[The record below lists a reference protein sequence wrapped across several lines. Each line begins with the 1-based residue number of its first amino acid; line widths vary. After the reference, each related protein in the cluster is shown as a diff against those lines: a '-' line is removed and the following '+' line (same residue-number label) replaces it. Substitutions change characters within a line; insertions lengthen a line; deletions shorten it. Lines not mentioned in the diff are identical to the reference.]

1 MKEQE
6 EYPMKMLTRILAA
19 MLALVMLALP
29 ALAETT
35 PEDVLAT
42 VNGVPVTRAA
52 YELELRMLQDEYG
65 AYGYDVTD
73 EMIDGVLRQMAMLT
87 CVEYA
92 LLTEKVVSENLQLTD
107 EEKADAAQEAREYW
121 QMNVDDALAYYGV
134 TEETPEEER
143 AAVLLQVLAGF
154 EADGYTEESFIN
166 EAITFAGYEKVYQWA
181 VKDVAVPEEEVRA
194 YYDELVAAD
203 QVAYANDVNAYETMQ
218 DNNQMY
224 LMFGMTDYY
233 VDLYYMPEGYRR
245 VTHIL
250 LTADDAVQD
259 AYNALASDAA
269 ADPAALEAAR
279 AAVVADVQPTL
290 DEINALLEAGESF
303 ASLIP
308 LYTQDPGMSNEAAI
322 AAGYL
327 VHPQST
333 KWVTEY
339 RDAAFTVNQP
349 GEVTAPVVT
358 ANGVHILQYVADV
371 PGGPAPYTDDVRAL
385 LHEQLLSGQQAEA
398 YGKAVTAWMDSAEIV
413 YAEEM
418 QELMSG
424 LG

>member
-1 MKEQE
+1 
-6 EYPMKMLTRILAA
+6 MKMLTRMLAA
-19 MLALVMLALP
+19 VLALVMLALP

-42 VNGVPVTRAA
+42 VNGIPVTRAA
-52 YELELRMLQDEYG
+52 YELELRMLQDEYA

-73 EMIDGVLRQMAMLT
+73 EMIAEVLQQMAMLT

-92 LLTEKVVSENLQLTD
+92 LLEEKLISENLQLSD
-107 EEKADAAQEAREYW
+107 EEKADAAQDAREYW

-134 TEETPEEER
+134 TDETPEEER
-143 AAVLLQVLAGF
+143 AAVLLQILAGF

-166 EAITFAGYEKVYQWA
+166 EAITFAGYEKVWQWA
-181 VKDVAVPEEEVRA
+181 VKDVNVPEEEVRA

-224 LMFGMTDYY
+224 LIFGMTDYY
-233 VDLYYMPEGYRR
+233 VDLYYMPEGYRQ

-250 LTADDAVQD
+250 LTVDDAVQE
-259 AYNALASDAA
+259 AYNALAADPA

-290 DEINALLEAGESF
+290 DEINALMEAGETF

-308 LYTQDPGMSNEAAI
+308 LYTEDPGMSDAVTIEE
-322 AAGYL
+322 GYL
-327 VHPQST
+327 VHPLST
-333 KWVTEY
+333 KWVTEF
-339 RDAAFTVNQP
+339 RDAAFSVDQP
-349 GEVTAPVVT
+349 GDITAPVVT
-358 ANGVHILQYVADV
+358 AHGVHVIQYVADM

-385 LHEQLLSGQQAEA
+385 LLEELLNGRQAAA
-398 YGKAVTAWMDSAEIV
+398 YNAAVTMWMDEAEVV
-413 YAEEM
+413 YAQEM

-424 LG
+424 L

>member
-1 MKEQE
+1 
-6 EYPMKMLTRILAA
+6 MKMLTRMLAA
-19 MLALVMLALP
+19 VLALVMLALP

-42 VNGVPVTRAA
+42 VNGIPVTRAA
-52 YELELRMLQDEYG
+52 YELELRMLQDEYA

-73 EMIDGVLRQMAMLT
+73 EMIAEVLQQMAMLT

-92 LLTEKVVSENLQLTD
+92 LLEEKIISENLQLSD
-107 EEKADAAQEAREYW
+107 EEKADAAQDAREYW

-134 TEETPEEER
+134 TDETPEEER
-143 AAVLLQVLAGF
+143 AAVLLQILAGF

-166 EAITFAGYEKVYQWA
+166 EAITFAGYEKVWQWA
-181 VKDVAVPEEEVRA
+181 VKDVNVPEEEVRA

-233 VDLYYMPEGYRR
+233 VDLYYMPEGYRQ

-250 LTADDAVQD
+250 LTVDDAVQE
-259 AYNALASDAA
+259 AYNALAADPA

-290 DEINALLEAGESF
+290 DEINALMEAGETF

-308 LYTQDPGMSNEAAI
+308 LYTEDPGMSDAVTIEE
-322 AAGYL
+322 GYL

-333 KWVTEY
+333 KWVTEF
-339 RDAAFTVNQP
+339 RDAAFTVDQP
-349 GEVTAPVVT
+349 GDITAPVVT
-358 ANGVHILQYVADV
+358 AHGVHVIQYVADV

-385 LHEQLLSGQQAEA
+385 LLEELLNGRQAAA
-398 YGKAVTAWMDSAEIV
+398 YNAAVTAWMDEAEVV
-413 YAEEM
+413 YAQEM

-424 LG
+424 L

>member
-1 MKEQE
+1 
-6 EYPMKMLTRILAA
+6 MKMLTRMLAA
-19 MLALVMLALP
+19 VLALVMLALP

-42 VNGVPVTRAA
+42 VNGMPVTRAA
-52 YELELRMLQDEYG
+52 YELELRMLQDEYSS
-65 AYGYDVTD
+65 YGYDVTN
-73 EMIDGVLRQMAMLT
+73 EMIAEVLQQMAMLT

-92 LLTEKVVSENLQLTD
+92 LLEEKLVSENLQLTD
-107 EEKADAAQEAREYW
+107 EEKADAAQDAREYW
-121 QMNVDDALAYYGV
+121 QMNIDDAMAYYGV
-134 TEETPEEER
+134 TDATPEEER
-143 AAVLLQVLAGF
+143 AAVLLQILAGF

-166 EAITFAGYEKVYQWA
+166 EAITFAGYEKVWQWA
-181 VKDVAVPEEEVRA
+181 VKDVNVPEEEVRA

-233 VDLYYMPEGYRR
+233 VDLYYMPEGYRQ

-250 LTADDAVQD
+250 LTADDAVQE
-259 AYNALASDAA
+259 AYNALAADPA

-290 DEINALLEAGESF
+290 NEISALLEAGETF

-308 LYTQDPGMSNEAAI
+308 LYTEDPGMSDAAI
-322 AAGYL
+322 IEEGYL

-333 KWVTEY
+333 KWVTEF
-339 RDAAFTVNQP
+339 RDAAFTVDQP
-349 GEVTAPVVT
+349 GDITAPVVT
-358 ANGVHILQYVADV
+358 AHGVHIIQYVADV

-385 LHEQLLSGQQAEA
+385 LLEELLSGRQAAA
-398 YGKAVTAWMDSAEIV
+398 YNTAVTTWMDEAEVV

-424 LG
+424 L

>member
-1 MKEQE
+1 
-6 EYPMKMLTRILAA
+6 MKMLTRILAA

-233 VDLYYMPEGYRR
+233 VDLYYMPEGYRQ

-279 AAVVADVQPTL
+279 AAVMADVQPTL

-424 LG
+424 L

>member
-1 MKEQE
+1 
-6 EYPMKMLTRILAA
+6 MKMLTRLLAA
-19 MLALVMLALP
+19 VLALVMLAMP
-29 ALAETT
+29 VLAETT

-42 VNGVPVTRAA
+42 VNGVAVTRAD
-52 YELELRMLQDEYG
+52 YEAELRLLQDEYG
-65 AYGYDVTD
+65 SYGYDVTD
-73 EMIDGVLRQMAMLT
+73 ETIAVVLQQMAMLS

-92 LLTEKVVSENLQLTD
+92 LLEEKVVSQNLQLTD

-121 QMNVDDALAYYGV
+121 QMNVDNALAYYGV

-143 AAVLLQVLAGF
+143 AAVMLQVLAGF
-154 EADGYTEESFIN
+154 EADGYTEESFI
-166 EAITFAGYEKVYQWA
+166 EETLTFASYEKVFQWV
-181 VKDVAVPEEEVRA
+181 VKDVNVPEEEVRA
-194 YYDELVAAD
+194 YYDDLVLAD

-233 VDLYYMPEGYRR
+233 VDLYYTPEGYRQ

-250 LTADDAVQD
+250 LMGDETLQSDYA
-259 AYNALASDAA
+259 ALLEDTS
-269 ADPAALEAAR
+269 ADPAAVEAAR
-279 AAVVADVQPTL
+279 AAVLADVQPTL

-308 LYTQDPGMSNEAAI
+308 LYTQEPGMSDAAAI
-322 AAGYL
+322 EAGYL

-333 KWVTEY
+333 KWVTEF
-339 RDAAFTVNQP
+339 RDAAFTVDEI
-349 GEVTAPVVT
+349 GEITEPVVT
-358 ANGVHILQYVADV
+358 SYGVHILQYVADV
-371 PGGPAPYTDDVRAL
+371 PGGPAPYSDDVRAL
-385 LHEQLLSGQQAEA
+385 LQEQLLNSRQAEA
-398 YGKAVTAWMDSAEIV
+398 YSQAVTTWMDEAEIV

-424 LG
+424 L

>member
-1 MKEQE
+1 
-6 EYPMKMLTRILAA
+6 MKMLTRILAA

-398 YGKAVTAWMDSAEIV
+398 YGKAVTAWMDGAEIV

-424 LG
+424 L

>member
-349 GEVTAPVVT
+349 GEITAPVVT

-424 LG
+424 L

>member
-6 EYPMKMLTRILAA
+6 EYPMKMLTRMLAA
-19 MLALVMLALP
+19 VLALVMLALP

-42 VNGVPVTRAA
+42 VNGIPVTRAA
-52 YELELRMLQDEYG
+52 YELELRMLQDEYA

-73 EMIDGVLRQMAMLT
+73 EMIAEVLQQMAMLT

-92 LLTEKVVSENLQLTD
+92 LLEEKIISENLQLSD
-107 EEKADAAQEAREYW
+107 EEKADAAQDAREYW

-134 TEETPEEER
+134 TDETPEEER
-143 AAVLLQVLAGF
+143 AAVLLQILAGF

-166 EAITFAGYEKVYQWA
+166 EAITFAGYEKVWQWA
-181 VKDVAVPEEEVRA
+181 VKDVNVPEEEVRA

-233 VDLYYMPEGYRR
+233 VDLYYMPEGYRQ

-250 LTADDAVQD
+250 LTVDDAVQE
-259 AYNALASDAA
+259 AYNALAADPA

-290 DEINALLEAGESF
+290 DEINALMEAGETF

-308 LYTQDPGMSNEAAI
+308 LYTEDPGMSDAVTIEE
-322 AAGYL
+322 GYL

-333 KWVTEY
+333 KWVTEF
-339 RDAAFTVNQP
+339 RDAAFTVDQP
-349 GEVTAPVVT
+349 GDITAPVVT
-358 ANGVHILQYVADV
+358 AHGVHVIQYVADV

-385 LHEQLLSGQQAEA
+385 LLEELLNGRQAAA
-398 YGKAVTAWMDSAEIV
+398 YNAAVTAWMDEAEVV
-413 YAEEM
+413 YAQEM

-424 LG
+424 L

>member
-1 MKEQE
+1 
-6 EYPMKMLTRILAA
+6 MKMLTRILAA

-424 LG
+424 L

>member
-1 MKEQE
+1 
-6 EYPMKMLTRILAA
+6 MKMLTRMLAA
-19 MLALVMLALP
+19 VLALVMLALP

-42 VNGVPVTRAA
+42 VNGIPVTRAA
-52 YELELRMLQDEYG
+52 YELELRMLQDEYT

-73 EMIDGVLRQMAMLT
+73 EMIAEVLQQMAMLT

-92 LLTEKVVSENLQLTD
+92 LLEEKIISENLQLSD
-107 EEKADAAQEAREYW
+107 EEKADAAQDAREYW

-134 TEETPEEER
+134 TDETPEEER
-143 AAVLLQVLAGF
+143 AAVLLQILAGF

-166 EAITFAGYEKVYQWA
+166 EAITFAGYEKVWQWA
-181 VKDVAVPEEEVRA
+181 VKDVNVPEEEVRA

-233 VDLYYMPEGYRR
+233 VDLYYMPEGYRQ

-250 LTADDAVQD
+250 LTVDDAVQE
-259 AYNALASDAA
+259 AYNALAADPA

-290 DEINALLEAGESF
+290 DEINALMEAGETF

-308 LYTQDPGMSNEAAI
+308 LYTEDPGMSDAVTIEE
-322 AAGYL
+322 GYL

-333 KWVTEY
+333 KWVTEF
-339 RDAAFTVNQP
+339 RDAAFTVDQP
-349 GEVTAPVVT
+349 GDITAPVVT
-358 ANGVHILQYVADV
+358 AHGVHVIQYVADV

-385 LHEQLLSGQQAEA
+385 LLEELLNGRQAAA
-398 YGKAVTAWMDSAEIV
+398 YNAAVTMWMDEAEVV
-413 YAEEM
+413 YAQEM

-424 LG
+424 L

>member
-6 EYPMKMLTRILAA
+6 EYPMKMLTRMLAA
-19 MLALVMLALP
+19 VLALVMLALP

-42 VNGVPVTRAA
+42 VNGIPVTRAA
-52 YELELRMLQDEYG
+52 YELELRMLQDEYA

-73 EMIDGVLRQMAMLT
+73 EMIAEVLQQMAMLT

-92 LLTEKVVSENLQLTD
+92 LLEEKLISENLQLSD
-107 EEKADAAQEAREYW
+107 EEKADAAQDAREYW

-134 TEETPEEER
+134 TDETPEEER
-143 AAVLLQVLAGF
+143 AAVLLQILAGF

-166 EAITFAGYEKVYQWA
+166 EAITFAGYEKVWQWA
-181 VKDVAVPEEEVRA
+181 VKDVNVPEEEVRA

-224 LMFGMTDYY
+224 LIFGMTDYY
-233 VDLYYMPEGYRR
+233 VDLYYMPEGYRQ

-250 LTADDAVQD
+250 LTVDDAVQE
-259 AYNALASDAA
+259 AYNALAADPA

-290 DEINALLEAGESF
+290 DEINALMEAGETF

-308 LYTQDPGMSNEAAI
+308 LYTEDPGMSDAVTIEE
-322 AAGYL
+322 GYL
-327 VHPQST
+327 VHPLST
-333 KWVTEY
+333 KWVTEF
-339 RDAAFTVNQP
+339 RDAAFSVDQP
-349 GEVTAPVVT
+349 GDITAPVVT
-358 ANGVHILQYVADV
+358 AHGVHVIQYVADM

-385 LHEQLLSGQQAEA
+385 LLEELLNGRQAAA
-398 YGKAVTAWMDSAEIV
+398 YNAAVTMWMDEAEVV
-413 YAEEM
+413 YAQEM

-424 LG
+424 L

>member
-1 MKEQE
+1 
-6 EYPMKMLTRILAA
+6 MKMLTRMLAA
-19 MLALVMLALP
+19 VLALVMLALP

-42 VNGVPVTRAA
+42 VNGITVTRAA
-52 YELELRMLQDEYG
+52 YELELRMLQDEYT

-73 EMIDGVLRQMAMLT
+73 EMIAEVLQQMAMLT

-92 LLTEKVVSENLQLTD
+92 LLEEKIISENLQLSD
-107 EEKADAAQEAREYW
+107 EEKADAAQDAREYW

-134 TEETPEEER
+134 TDETPEEER
-143 AAVLLQVLAGF
+143 AAVLVQILAGF

-166 EAITFAGYEKVYQWA
+166 EAITFAGYEKVWQWA
-181 VKDVAVPEEEVRA
+181 VKDVNVPEEEVRA

-224 LMFGMTDYY
+224 LIFGMTDYY
-233 VDLYYMPEGYRR
+233 VDLYYMPEGYRQ

-250 LTADDAVQD
+250 LTVDDAVQE
-259 AYNALASDAA
+259 AYNALAADPA

-290 DEINALLEAGESF
+290 DEINALMEAGETF

-308 LYTQDPGMSNEAAI
+308 LYTEDPGMSDAVTIEE
-322 AAGYL
+322 GYL
-327 VHPQST
+327 VHPLST
-333 KWVTEY
+333 KWVTEF
-339 RDAAFTVNQP
+339 RDAAFSVDQP
-349 GEVTAPVVT
+349 GDITAPVVT
-358 ANGVHILQYVADV
+358 AHGVHVIQYVADV

-385 LHEQLLSGQQAEA
+385 LLEELLNGRQAAA
-398 YGKAVTAWMDSAEIV
+398 YNAAVTTWMDEAEVV
-413 YAEEM
+413 YAQEM

-424 LG
+424 L